1 MHAARLALALFPMV
15 AACRTSGGSDVPMSQ
30 ALEFAGEPVAVMLTV
45 GGVT

>member
-15 AACRTSGGSDVPMSQ
+15 AACRTAGGSDAPMSQ
-30 ALEFAGEPVAVMLTV
+30 APELAAAPVAVTLTV